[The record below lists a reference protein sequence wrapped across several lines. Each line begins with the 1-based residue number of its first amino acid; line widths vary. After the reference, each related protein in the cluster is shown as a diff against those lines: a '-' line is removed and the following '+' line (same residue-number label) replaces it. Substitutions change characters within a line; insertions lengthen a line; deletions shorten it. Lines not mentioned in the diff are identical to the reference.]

1 LTAFNLSNIVMRKI
15 SIFLGIIGLLFAAYY
30 LISSGAESTQ
40 GVVLLPRSP
49 DTTALQNNLVT
60 PTAAVTVITTN
71 NAPSLEEQIKA
82 LEASGALPKLDR
94 STSIKG
100 PDRDLNG
107 VRDDIDTWIAALPIS
122 DSQKKAAIQ
131 KAIGLQNTLLLDI
144 KDKVAMDASGD
155 ELSAGVQC
163 LGNVFMPIYQEG
175 YTLGAKLEALTANTR
190 ERAHQYIKYN
200 RAASGSS
207 TASAKGNP
215 CK

>member
-1 LTAFNLSNIVMRKI
+1 MRKI
-15 SIFLGIIGLLFAAYY
+15 SIFLGLIGLSFATYY
-30 LISSGAESTQ
+30 VFSSGEESKPD
-40 GVVLLPRSP
+40 VVLLPRSP
-49 DTTALQNNLVT
+49 ATTALPDNLVT
-60 PTAAVTVITTN
+60 PTVAVTAVATIAT
-71 NAPSLEEQIKA
+71 PSLEEQIKG
-82 LEASGALPKLDR
+82 LETSGVLPKLDR
-94 STSIKG
+94 STSIQG
-100 PDRDLNG
+100 PDQDLNG

-122 DSQKKAAIQ
+122 ESQKKAAIQ
-131 KAIGLQNTLLLDI
+131 KAIGLQNTLLVDT

-163 LGNVFMPIYQEG
+163 LGNAFMPNYQEG

>member
-1 LTAFNLSNIVMRKI
+1 MRKI

-40 GVVLLPRSP
+40 GVVSLPRSP

-100 PDRDLNG
+100 PDQDLNG

-122 DSQKKAAIQ
+122 ESQKKAAIQ

-155 ELSAGVQC
+155 ELSTGVQC
-163 LGNVFMPIYQEG
+163 LGNVFMPNYQEG
-175 YTLGAKLEALTANTR
+175 HTLGAKLEALTANTR